1 MNRGTWKATVHR
13 VTKGQTQLK
22 QLGTHEK
29 TPINISIFPLKIEI
43 GTHVNKNLLFC
54 YTIIQI
60 VFMVLHP
67 RCKLKKKKVAL
78 LYPTLK
84 NESKYP
90 TN

>member
-1 MNRGTWKATVHR
+1 MNRGTWKATVHT

-67 RCKLKKKKVAL
+67 RCKLKKKK
-78 LYPTLK
+78 
-84 NESKYP
+84 
-90 TN
+90 